1 MIDGCLKRKQDN
13 RGMSLVEIIIV
24 VAIMSIFIGT
34 VGYGLSMIS
43 GKPAEECAQKL
54 LSAIQHTRTITTG
67 KQDTTITIFMD
78 SEERIVTK
86 EVSVRLLDNDGNT
99 TTEERESVVGAKG
112 VAVIC
117 TMSDETSTH
126 TVEIT
131 GGNRVELKFDR
142 GSGALRSTRINDTDY
157 GKVRTLLITIS
168 KGDTT
173 RYITITPVTGKLEL
187 TTTP

>member
-1 MIDGCLKRKQDN
+1 MKDN

-24 VAIMSIFIGT
+24 VAIMSTFIG
-34 VGYGLSMIS
+34 VMGYGISMIS

-54 LSAIQHTRTITTG
+54 LSVIQHTRTITTG

-99 TTEERESVVGAKG
+99 TTEERESVAGAKG
-112 VAVIC
+112 VSVIC
-117 TMSDETSTH
+117 TMSDGST
-126 TVEIT
+126 VNIT
-131 GGNRVELKFDR
+131 GTNTVELKFDR
-142 GSGALRSTRINDTDY
+142 GSGALRSTRVNGIDNST
-157 GKVRTLLITIS
+157 VCTLITIS
-168 KGDTT
+168 KGDKI
-173 RYITITPVTGKLEL
+173 RYITITPVTGKLDL

>member
-43 GKPAEECAQKL
+43 GKPAEECGQKL
-54 LSAIQHTRTITTG
+54 LSALQHTRTITMG
-67 KQDTTITIFMD
+67 KKDTTITIFMD
-78 SEERIVTK
+78 AEERIAVK
-86 EVSVRLLDNDGNT
+86 EVAVKLLDNDGNT
-99 TTEERESVVGAKG
+99 TTEEWESVVGAKG

-117 TMSDETSTH
+117 TMSDGST
-126 TVEIT
+126 VNIT
-131 GGNRVELKFDR
+131 GTNMVELKFDR
-142 GSGALRSTRINDTDY
+142 GSGALRSTRVNGIDNST
-157 GKVRTLLITIS
+157 VCTLITIS
-168 KGDTT
+168 KGDKI

>member
-1 MIDGCLKRKQDN
+1 
-13 RGMSLVEIIIV
+13 MSLVEIIIV
-24 VAIMSIFIGT
+24 VAIMSVFIG
-34 VGYGLSMIS
+34 VMGYGISMIS

-112 VAVIC
+112 VSVIC
-117 TMSDETSTH
+117 TMSDGST
-126 TVEIT
+126 VNIT
-131 GGNRVELKFDR
+131 GANTVELKFDR
-142 GSGALRSTRINDTDY
+142 GSGALRSTRVNGIDNST
-157 GKVRTLLITIS
+157 VCTLITIS
-168 KGDTT
+168 KGDKI

>member
-43 GKPAEECAQKL
+43 GKPAEECGQKL
-54 LSAIQHTRTITTG
+54 LSALQHTRTITMG
-67 KQDTTITIFMD
+67 KKDTTITIFMD
-78 SEERIVTK
+78 AEERIAVK
-86 EVSVRLLDNDGNT
+86 EVAVKLLENDGNT

-117 TMSDETSTH
+117 TMSDGST
-126 TVEIT
+126 VNIT
-131 GGNRVELKFDR
+131 GTNMVELKFDR
-142 GSGALRSTRINDTDY
+142 GSGALRSTRVNGIDNST
-157 GKVRTLLITIS
+157 VCTLITIS
-168 KGDTT
+168 KGDK
-173 RYITITPVTGKLEL
+173 I
-187 TTTP
+187 

>member
-43 GKPAEECAQKL
+43 GKPAEECGQKL
-54 LSAIQHTRTITTG
+54 LSALQHTRTITMG
-67 KQDTTITIFMD
+67 KKDTTITIFMD
-78 SEERIVTK
+78 AEERIAVK
-86 EVSVRLLDNDGNT
+86 EVAVKLLDNDGNT

-117 TMSDETSTH
+117 TMSDGST
-126 TVEIT
+126 VNIT
-131 GGNRVELKFDR
+131 GTNTVELKFDR
-142 GSGALRSTRINDTDY
+142 GSGALRSTRVNGIDNST
-157 GKVRTLLITIS
+157 VCTLITIS
-168 KGDTT
+168 KGDKI

>member
-43 GKPAEECAQKL
+43 GKPAEECGQKL
-54 LSAIQHTRTITTG
+54 LSALQHTRTITMG
-67 KQDTTITIFMD
+67 KKDTTITIFMD
-78 SEERIVTK
+78 AEERIAVK
-86 EVSVRLLDNDGNT
+86 EVAVKLLDNDGNT

-117 TMSDETSTH
+117 TMSDGST
-126 TVEIT
+126 VNIT
-131 GGNRVELKFDR
+131 GTNMVELKFDR
-142 GSGALRSTRINDTDY
+142 GSGALRSTRVNGIDNST
-157 GKVRTLLITIS
+157 VCTLITIS
-168 KGDTT
+168 NGDKI

>member
-1 MIDGCLKRKQDN
+1 MKDN

-24 VAIMSIFIGT
+24 VAIMSTFIG
-34 VGYGLSMIS
+34 VMGYGISMIS

-112 VAVIC
+112 VTVVC
-117 TMSDETSTH
+117 TMSDRT
-126 TVEIT
+126 TVNIAGT
-131 GGNRVELKFDR
+131 KVELKFDR

-157 GKVRTLLITIS
+157 GTLCTLITIS
-168 KGDTT
+168 KGDKI